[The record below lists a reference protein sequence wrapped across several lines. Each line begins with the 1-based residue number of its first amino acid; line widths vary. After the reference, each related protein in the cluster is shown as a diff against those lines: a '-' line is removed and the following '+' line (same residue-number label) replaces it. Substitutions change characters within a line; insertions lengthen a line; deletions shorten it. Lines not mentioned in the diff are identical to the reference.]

1 MNSQYGNI
9 VFTTYLVL
17 WGIAGYIFFTLG
29 RNAKSIEEKQRI
41 DTIGFVVVAVLMIGA
56 AILLHLPAPGVGVII
71 AGLSAGFF
79 ITQKYT
85 FYCPHC
91 QKKTQ
96 HLFTILKNC
105 PKCGQG
111 KN

>member
-1 MNSQYGNI
+1 F
-9 VFTTYLVL
+9 VV
-17 WGIAGYIFFTLG
+17 IAGLT
-29 RNAKSIEEKQRI
+29 
-41 DTIGFVVVAVLMIGA
+41 IGA
-56 AILLHLPAPGVGVII
+56 AFLLQLNAPGVGVII
-71 AGLSAGFF
+71 VGLSAGFI

-96 HLFTILKNC
+96 HLFTTLNCC
-105 PKCGQG
+105 PKCGDG